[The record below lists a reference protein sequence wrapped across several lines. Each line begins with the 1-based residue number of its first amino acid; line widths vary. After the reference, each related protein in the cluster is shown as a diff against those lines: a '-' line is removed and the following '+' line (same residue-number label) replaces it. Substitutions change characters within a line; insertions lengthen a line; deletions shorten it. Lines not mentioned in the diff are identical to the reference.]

1 MMDAKFFV
9 FAIILI
15 ANVAHSIPG
24 PPIRPPWGGP
34 QGFGPMQERPL
45 IQYPAR
51 NIAAGGM
58 RQAGQSVL
66 ECHNNTDCETFP
78 GCAGSKC
85 YCWRSFTFFAG
96 GLCTQRYE

>member
-15 ANVAHSIPG
+15 ANVAHPIPG

-34 QGFGPMQERPL
+34 QGLGP
-45 IQYPAR
+45 IQYPAW

-66 ECHNNTDCETFP
+66 ECHITADCETFP

-85 YCWRSFTFFAG
+85 YCWRSFSFIAG
-96 GLCTQRYE
+96 GLCTQRYKG